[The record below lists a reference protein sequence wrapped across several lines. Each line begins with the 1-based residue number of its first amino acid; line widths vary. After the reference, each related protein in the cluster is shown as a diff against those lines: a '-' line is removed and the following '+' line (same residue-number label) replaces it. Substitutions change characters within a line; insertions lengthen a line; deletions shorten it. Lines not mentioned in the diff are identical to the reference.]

1 MAVALFSGQNL
12 QVVSDG
18 PEVDLKSA
26 EYHSFSCT
34 PTRFTIE
41 NGSTASDHIIEN
53 PDGLEVAWT
62 MSNIDDDGTSY
73 GNRAATF
80 LDSLRTLIKARQ
92 LYEVVTRHRIYP
104 SMAMEAVL
112 ADHIGPFSGGLRG
125 RIIFS
130 EVPRATL
137 ERATVPESMLSS
149 SVSKTASTK
158 TDAGRVET
166 KEPTAADTERA
177 AQGSV
182 LGQILR
188 NSRGANT
195 PSQ

>member
-41 NGSTASDHIIEN
+41 DGSIASDHIIEN

-62 MSNIDDDGTSY
+62 MSNMDEDGTSY

-104 SMAMEAVL
+104 SMAIEAVL
-112 ADHIGPFSGGLRG
+112 ADHLGPFTGGLRG

-137 ERATVPESMLSS
+137 ERATVPESMLGS
-149 SVSKTASTK
+149 SVSKTASTA
-158 TDAGRVET
+158 TNGGRVET
-166 KEPTAADTERA
+166 KKPTDADTERA

-188 NSRGANT
+188 NSRG
-195 PSQ
+195 

>member
-12 QVVSDG
+12 QIVSDG
-18 PEVDLKSA
+18 PEADVKGG
-26 EYHSFSCT
+26 EFHSFSAT

-41 NGSTASDHIIEN
+41 NGSNAADHIIEN
-53 PDGLEVAWT
+53 PDGLEVTWT
-62 MSNIDDDGTSY
+62 MSNLDENGTSY

-104 SMAMEAVL
+104 SMAIEAVL
-112 ADHIGPFSGGLRG
+112 ADHLGPFSGGLRG

-130 EVPRATL
+130 EVPRVTL
-137 ERATVPESMLSS
+137 ERAVIPEASVSP
-149 SVSKTASTK
+149 SVSKTASTQ

-166 KEPTAADTERA
+166 KTPTEADTERA
-177 AQGSV
+177 ASGSV
-182 LGQILR
+182 LAQILR
-188 NSRGANT
+188 NANASNN

>member
-12 QVVSDG
+12 QIISDG

-41 NGSTASDHIIEN
+41 NGSTAADHIVEN

-62 MSNIDDDGTSY
+62 MSNLDDGGTSY

-104 SMAMEAVL
+104 SMAIEAVL

-130 EVPRATL
+130 EVPRSTL
-137 ERATVPESMLSS
+137 DRATVPESMLGG
-149 SVSKTASTK
+149 SVSKTASTQ
-158 TDAGRVET
+158 TNAGRVEPVQ
-166 KEPTAADTERA
+166 PTSADKSSART
-177 AQGSV
+177 GSV
-182 LGQILR
+182 LSQIFVE
-188 NSRGANT
+188 N
-195 PSQ
+195 Q

>member
-41 NGSTASDHIIEN
+41 NGSIASDHIIEN

-62 MSNIDDDGTSY
+62 MSNMDEDGTSY

-80 LDSLRTLIKARQ
+80 LDSLRTLIKARG

-104 SMAMEAVL
+104 SMAIEAVM

-137 ERATVPESMLSS
+137 DRATIPESMLGA
-149 SVSKTASTK
+149 SVAKTASTQ
-158 TDAGRVET
+158 TNGGRVEPVQ
-166 KEPTAADTERA
+166 PTNADKGQAASA
-177 AQGSV
+177 NPSV
-182 LGQILR
+182 LSQIFVR
-188 NSRGANT
+188 
-195 PSQ
+195 P